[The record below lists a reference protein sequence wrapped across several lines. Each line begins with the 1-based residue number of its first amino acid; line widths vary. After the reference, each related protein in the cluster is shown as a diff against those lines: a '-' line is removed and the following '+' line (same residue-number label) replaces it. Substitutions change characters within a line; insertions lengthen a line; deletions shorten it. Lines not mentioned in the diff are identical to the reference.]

1 MKKRK
6 DLYDLALDEIHIKDK
21 RQQEKRDQEA
31 KEKNEGEKD
40 SPSYE
45 F

>member
-31 KEKNEGEKD
+31 KEENEGEKD
-40 SPSYE
+40 SLSYE
-45 F
+45 Y